1 MEAVMSVDQIRKIY
15 AQMRATQYQSLLD
28 HLIKAAVSY
37 ARIRVDWQLANQE
50 KRREM
55 DDLRSRAHTAF
66 IDACNI
72 LSRNMGNAGEDN
84 SWRIWIGENR
94 QSIGDFACYLHCLL
108 GIVAR

>member
-1 MEAVMSVDQIRKIY
+1 MFLDEIRKIY

-28 HLIKAAVSY
+28 DLIKAAVSY
-37 ARIRVDWQLANQE
+37 ARIRVDWQLADQE

-72 LSRNMGNAGEDN
+72 LSRNMRNVGEDN
-84 SWRIWIGENR
+84 SWRAQIGQDR
-94 QSIGDFACYLHCLL
+94 QAIGDFACYLHCLL
-108 GIVAR
+108 GIMAR

>member
-1 MEAVMSVDQIRKIY
+1 MFLDETREIY
-15 AQMRATQYQSLLD
+15 AKMRATQHQSLLD
-28 HLIKAAVSY
+28 DLIKAAVSY
-37 ARIRVDWQLANQE
+37 ARIRVDWQLADQE

-55 DDLRSRAHTAF
+55 DDLRGRAHTAF

-84 SWRIWIGENR
+84 SWRMRIGEDR

-108 GIVAR
+108 GIMAR

>member
-1 MEAVMSVDQIRKIY
+1 MSVDQIRKIY

-55 DDLRSRAHTAF
+55 DDLRSRAHTAL

-72 LSRNMGNAGEDN
+72 LSRAMRRAGEDN
-84 SWRIWIGENR
+84 AWRDLLGQER
-94 QSIGDFACYLHCLL
+94 KQLGDFACYIHCFIGL
-108 GIVAR
+108 AMR